1 MAGRTQ
7 IIISAVAPVE
17 PFVKNGKL
25 RRLAVSSARR
35 MPWLADVPTMAET
48 LEGFKIDGGGF
59 AVASPAGT
67 PPNVVLTLNRAI
79 GGVLRDAEFEKQLF
93 NLGQSAATPASPED
107 TAQYLR
113 SERERWGKIFKELD
127 IQPQ

>member
-1 MAGRTQ
+1 M
-7 IIISAVAPVE
+7 
-17 PFVKNGKL
+17 
-25 RRLAVSSARR
+25 
-35 MPWLADVPTMAET
+35 
-48 LEGFKIDGGGF
+48 
-59 AVASPAGT
+59 
-67 PPNVVLTLNRAI
+67 
-79 GGVLRDAEFEKQLF
+79 LRDAEFERQLF